1 MAIEDDTA
9 DWASEEFAQA
19 KLGDVRLS
27 QRLVALARQLAASPH
42 TSLPQALSPAELK
55 AGYRFFD
62 NDLVDTDGVLAPHIA
77 QTLRRME
84 QIPVVLA
91 IQDTTEF
98 NLTHLRAT
106 EGLGPCTGG
115 NERGFLMHSLLAVSP
130 EGLPLGVLGMKTWT
144 RTEAA
149 AGSAAQRKSR
159 PIHEKESVKWLEGL
173 AHLSALKAR
182 CAQTQLIGIGDRES
196 DVYELFAAQRPEGV
210 HWLVRAA
217 WNRRARDPQR
227 NLWEVVLNTPTA
239 GHMELLVPAKGMRAQ
254 RTARLT
260 LRYAPVRLQPPK
272 ARAGQLP
279 PLDVFAIHAIEDE
292 PPAGVEP
299 LEWMLLS
306 SVPTHSPEQ
315 ALERLQWYARRWTIE
330 TWHRVLKSGCRIEAR
345 QFGTIERFVRATALF
360 AVIAWRI
367 LYTTLLARLDGEL
380 PCEVILQR
388 VEWQALYCRVHRT
401 TRPPDK
407 VPSLAQ
413 TVLWIATLGGY
424 LNRHNDPPPGATVI
438 WRGFLVLQEITEMF
452 RIFNSGP

>member
-1 MAIEDDTA
+1 MAIGDNTA
-9 DWASEEFAQA
+9 DWANEEFAQA
-19 KLGDVRLS
+19 NPGDARLS
-27 QRLVALARQLAASPH
+27 QRLVALARQLATSPH

-55 AGYRFFD
+55 AAYRFFA
-62 NDLVDTDGVLAPHIA
+62 NDLIDPDGVLAPHIA

-98 NLTHLRAT
+98 NLTHLHAT
-106 EGLGPCTGG
+106 ECLGPCTGG

-130 EGLPLGVLGMKTWT
+130 EGLPLDVLGMKTWT
-144 RTEAA
+144 RPEAVT
-149 AGSAAQRKSR
+149 GSAAQCKSR
-159 PIHEKESVKWLEGL
+159 PIHEKESVKWFVGP
-173 AHLSALKAR
+173 AHLSALKVR
-182 CAQTQLIGIGDRES
+182 CAHTQLIGIGDRES
-196 DVYELFAAQRPEGV
+196 DVYELFATQRPEGA

-217 WNRRARDPQR
+217 WNRRAHHPQR
-227 NLWEVVLNTPTA
+227 NLWQAVLGTPVA
-239 GHMELLVPAKGMRAQ
+239 GHIDLPVPAKGTRAQ

-279 PLDVFAIHAIEDE
+279 GLNVFAIHAIEDE
-292 PPAGVEP
+292 PPVGIEP
-299 LEWMLLS
+299 IEWMLLS

-315 ALERLQWYARRWTIE
+315 ALERLQWYARRRTIE

-345 QFGTIERFVRATALF
+345 QFGTLERFVRATALF

-380 PCEVILQR
+380 PCDVVLQPAD
-388 VEWQALYCRVHRT
+388 WQALYCRVHRT
-401 TRPPDK
+401 TRPPDM
-407 VPSLAQ
+407 PSLQQA
-413 TVLWIATLGGY
+413 VLWIATLDGY
-424 LNRHNDPPPGATVI
+424 FNRHNDPPPGTTVI
-438 WRGFLVLQEITEMF
+438 WRGFLVLHEITEMF